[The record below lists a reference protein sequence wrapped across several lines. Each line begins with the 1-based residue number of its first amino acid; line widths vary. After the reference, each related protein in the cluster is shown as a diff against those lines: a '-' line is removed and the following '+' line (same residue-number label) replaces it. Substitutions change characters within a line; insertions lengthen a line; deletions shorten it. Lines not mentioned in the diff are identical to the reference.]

1 MQKNWYIVYTK
12 PKNEKKVALLL
23 KKRNIESF
31 CPLNCIKVQ
40 VFRRDKILEEPLFK
54 SYVFVNI
61 REKEIPLIKQTDG
74 VISLLYWM
82 GKPAIIS
89 EDEIDAIKEFT
100 NTHQSIELERTQV
113 NVNDKVRI
121 IDGPTYSMEG
131 NVFSLKNN
139 KTLKVNLPSLG
150 YIMVAKIEE
159 KSIFA
164 REAIILQNNSFSHL

>member
-12 PKNEKKVALLL
+12 PKSEKKVALFL

-31 CPLNCIKVQ
+31 CPLNCIKTQ
-40 VFRRDKILEEPLFK
+40 AFRRNKILEEPLFK

-61 REKEIPLIKQTDG
+61 TEKEISLIKQTDG

-89 EDEIDAIKEFT
+89 EDEIEAIREFT
-100 NTHQSIELERTQV
+100 NTYQSVELERTQV
-113 NVNDKVRI
+113 NVSDKIRI
-121 IDGPTYSMEG
+121 IDGPNYSIEG
-131 NVFSLKNN
+131 NVFSLQN
-139 KTLKVNLPSLG
+139 KTVKVNLPSLG
-150 YIMVAKIEE
+150 YIMIAKIEE

-164 REAIILQNNSFSHL
+164 RETILLQNNSFSHL